1 MVSDKNLL
9 AEKGSGAVQDDTK
22 TVIVTAGFHRNS
34 SLVCQGAKWTDPLL
48 SLSLWLAGQLGEERE
63 VSTPDYVEPGR
74 ARLVN

>member
-34 SLVCQGAKWTDPLL
+34 SLVCQGAKWTDPVL
-48 SLSLWLAGQLGEERE
+48 SLSL
-63 VSTPDYVEPGR
+63 
-74 ARLVN
+74 ART